1 MQVRFWGTRGSIA
14 TPGPGTVRFGG
25 NTSCV
30 EVTTNSGACFILD
43 CGTGARALGA
53 ALMARTVGPITA
65 TILLSH
71 THWDHI
77 QGFPFFV
84 PLFAAGN
91 RITVCGPE
99 GSAGSLREVLSGQM
113 EFTYFPV
120 EIGQLPASI
129 TFQELGEGVH
139 EMNGVRIVT
148 QYLHHPAMKPMMR
161 SSYTCAITNRSPK
174 RSRTMIPPASAQ
186 STSLT
191 RATNVTRDS
200 WPAPDW

>member
-14 TPGPGTVRFGG
+14 TPGPGTLHFGG

-30 EVTTNSGACFILD
+30 EVTTSGGACFILD

-53 ALMARTVGPITA
+53 ALMARGAKPLTA

-77 QGFPFFV
+77 QGFPFFA
-84 PLFAAGN
+84 PLFVPGN

-99 GSAGSLREVLSGQM
+99 GSGRSLREVLSGQM

-120 EIGQLPASI
+120 EIAQLPATI
-129 TFQELGEGVH
+129 TFQELGEGTH
-139 EMNGVRIVT
+139 EIGGARVVAE
-148 QYLHHPAMKPMMR
+148 YLNHPDRK
-161 SSYTCAITNRSPK
+161 S
-174 RSRTMIPPASAQ
+174 
-186 STSLT
+186 
-191 RATNVTRDS
+191 VV
-200 WPAPDW
+200 

>member
-1 MQVRFWGTRGSIA
+1 MRVRFWGTRGSIA

-30 EVTTNSGACFILD
+30 EVTTNAGATFILD

-53 ALMARTVGPITA
+53 AMMARGSGSITA

-84 PLFAAGN
+84 PLFVAGN

-120 EIGQLPASI
+120 EIGQLPATIS
-129 TFQELGEGVH
+129 FLEL
-139 EMNGVRIVT
+139 
-148 QYLHHPAMKPMMR
+148 
-161 SSYTCAITNRSPK
+161 
-174 RSRTMIPPASAQ
+174 
-186 STSLT
+186 
-191 RATNVTRDS
+191 
-200 WPAPDW
+200 